1 MNPSWYITP
10 RELADLV
17 IEVSEEIGYFK
28 RGEKMH
34 PEDIA
39 INFSTV
45 LQSVAAGI
53 GYAGKKMNKGNHND

>member
-10 RELADLV
+10 EDFADLV
-17 IEVSEEIGYFK
+17 IDISEEIGYFK
-28 RGEKMH
+28 RGQKMH

-45 LQSVAAGI
+45 IQSVAAGM
-53 GYAGKKMNKGNHND
+53 GYVGKKVHEASRNV